1 MRSPAHA
8 DMLTCI
14 LLPGPPQVRALVLAS
29 GPAALVRLVG
39 RVCWA
44 KGCSD
49 VLDILQ
55 TPSLALQLGYGL
67 LDMLVL
73 ALLPELKPA
82 MRAARREAAAAA
94 RA

>member
-1 MRSPAHA
+1 MARDKRH
-8 DMLTCI
+8 MLTC
-14 LLPGPPQVRALVLAS
+14 PFPRPPPQVRALVLSS

-39 RVCWA
+39 RVCWV

-55 TPSLALQLGYGL
+55 TPTLALQLGYGL
-67 LDMLVL
+67 LDMMVL